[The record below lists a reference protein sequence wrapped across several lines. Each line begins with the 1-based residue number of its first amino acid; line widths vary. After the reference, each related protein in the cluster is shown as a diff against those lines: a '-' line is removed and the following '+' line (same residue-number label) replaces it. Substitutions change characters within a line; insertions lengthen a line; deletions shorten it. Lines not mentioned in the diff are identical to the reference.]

1 MRTANDRNLYRIAII
16 QQGTAEF
23 TAVGRNT
30 MKNIFGNNLT
40 LTIFGESHGAEIG
53 AVIDGLTPGL
63 AVDEA
68 EIAAILSRRRP
79 ATAAD
84 TARREPDR
92 FRIVSGV
99 YGGRTTGTPLTV
111 IIPNE
116 DKRSSDYESI
126 AGLCRPS
133 HADYTA
139 HRRFDGFSD
148 PRGGGHFSGRITAA
162 LVAAGGIFLPTL
174 RALGINVG
182 THICRCAGID
192 DAPLPQNETEL
203 SAAVSAAAKRALP
216 VTDEAAGER
225 MLAAI
230 AEAKRA
236 GDSVGGICE
245 TVVLGMPAGV
255 GEPWFDS
262 IESAISHAVFSLGGV
277 KGIEFGGGFAL
288 ADMRGSEANDP
299 MRVEGERVVTTQN
312 NSGGIS
318 GGITN
323 GMPIIFRTAVKP
335 TPSIAQT
342 QKTVDIRNM
351 TDAELTVPGRH
362 DPAIVR
368 RICPVL
374 DSITAHVI
382 CDMLIS
388 RYGAEYLRGGKL

>member
-1 MRTANDRNLYRIAII
+1 
-16 QQGTAEF
+16 
-23 TAVGRNT
+23 
-30 MKNIFGNNLT
+30 MKNTFGNHLT
-40 LTIFGESHGAEIG
+40 LTLFGESHGDAVG
-53 AVIDGLTPGL
+53 AVIDGIPAGL
-63 AVDEA
+63 FANED
-68 EIAAILSRRRP
+68 EIAKLLSRRRP
-79 ATAAD
+79 STSAD

-92 FRIVSGV
+92 FSIVSGV
-99 YGGRTTGTPLTV
+99 FGGRTTGTPLTIV
-111 IIPNE
+111 IPNE
-116 DKRSSDYESI
+116 DKRSSDYEAIS
-126 AGLCRPS
+126 GLCRPS

-139 HRRFDGFSD
+139 YRRYDGFAD

-174 RALGINVG
+174 RALGISIG
-182 THICRCAGID
+182 TRICRCAGID
-192 DAPLPQNETEL
+192 DTPLPTDKAGIL
-203 SAAVSAAAKRALP
+203 RDITAAGERTFPTVSP
-216 VTDEAAGER
+216 EAGER

-230 AEAKRA
+230 ADAKHE

-262 IESAISHAVFSLGGV
+262 IESEISHAVFSLGGV

-288 ADMRGSEANDP
+288 ADMRGSQANDP
-299 MRVEGERVVTTQN
+299 MRIAGDRVVTEKN
-312 NSGGIS
+312 DSGGIA

-335 TPSIAQT
+335 TPSIARAQR
-342 QKTVDIRNM
+342 TVDILSMKN
-351 TDAELTVPGRH
+351 AELTVPGRH

-388 RYGAEYLRGGKL
+388 RYGAECLRGGRTR